1 MIYVVYIILA
11 AAVVFASN
19 LAAKYV
25 DILDKQTSLS
35 GAFIGGVMLSAVTSL
50 PELFTSLSSTLMLHK
65 PGLCL
70 GNIMGSDMFN
80 SFLLGVLILL
90 FFKSF
95 RNSEISSSHS
105 ITGLMVALSFIA
117 VFLNCYGPV
126 SFSVITISITSFLLL
141 IFYIISLRKMSGE
154 NGEDS
159 DDREAQTIETVPSA
173 LSLRQLIIR
182 LVVTSVCIVVISIL
196 LTYATDSIAHNLHLE
211 QGFAGA
217 LLLGVATSLPELSS
231 TFTLFRIK
239 NHDIAVG
246 NIVGSNI
253 FNFVILTITDI
264 LYLGD
269 GLYDFSESSTRMLV
283 IAGLVQSV
291 FMLVLLRYKN
301 MATQIICP
309 VAMISAYFI
318 FLAH

>member
-159 DDREAQTIETVPSA
+159 DDREAQTIETVPSH
-173 LSLRQLIIR
+173 
-182 LVVTSVCIVVISIL
+182 
-196 LTYATDSIAHNLHLE
+196 YPYDS
-211 QGFAGA
+211 
-217 LLLGVATSLPELSS
+217 
-231 TFTLFRIK
+231 
-239 NHDIAVG
+239 
-246 NIVGSNI
+246 
-253 FNFVILTITDI
+253 
-264 LYLGD
+264 
-269 GLYDFSESSTRMLV
+269 
-283 IAGLVQSV
+283 
-291 FMLVLLRYKN
+291 
-301 MATQIICP
+301 
-309 VAMISAYFI
+309 
-318 FLAH
+318 

>member
-35 GAFIGGVMLSAVTSL
+35 GAFIGGVMLSAV
-50 PELFTSLSSTLMLHK
+50 
-65 PGLCL
+65 
-70 GNIMGSDMFN
+70 
-80 SFLLGVLILL
+80 
-90 FFKSF
+90 
-95 RNSEISSSHS
+95 
-105 ITGLMVALSFIA
+105 
-117 VFLNCYGPV
+117 
-126 SFSVITISITSFLLL
+126 
-141 IFYIISLRKMSGE
+141 
-154 NGEDS
+154 
-159 DDREAQTIETVPSA
+159 
-173 LSLRQLIIR
+173 
-182 LVVTSVCIVVISIL
+182 
-196 LTYATDSIAHNLHLE
+196 
-211 QGFAGA
+211 
-217 LLLGVATSLPELSS
+217 TSLPELSS